1 MKIKSILVSIL
12 ALSACGTLFN
22 GSSQDISFDSNVKD
36 VTVYINGVKACKTPC
51 VYPVDRGSSTV
62 VATAKKEGYEDQQQV
77 IKSSLSTASVLNLTF
92 WPSWLTDL
100 ATGGMWQYS
109 REGVYID
116 MEKSAKDH
124 AELQEIKQN
133 AATRKFALYNFNELK
148 LEAVAKRNGEYTTA
162 LSELSGK
169 ETQDIRNA
177 VNVAHNEVQLAHLLT
192 NIK

>member
-77 IKSSLSTASVLNLTF
+77 IKSSLSTVSVLNLTF

>member
-77 IKSSLSTASVLNLTF
+77 IKSSLSTVSVLNLTF

-192 NIK
+192 NIE

>member
-1 MKIKSILVSIL
+1 MKKKSVLASIL
-12 ALSACGTLFN
+12 ALTACGTLFN
-22 GSSQDISFDSNVKD
+22 GASQDVSFDSNVKD
-36 VTVYINGVKACKTPC
+36 VTIYINGVKACKTPC
-51 VYPVDRGSSTV
+51 VYPIDRGSSTV
-62 VATAKKEGYEDQQQV
+62 VATAKKDGYEDQQQV
-77 IKSSLSTASVLNLTF
+77 IKSSLSTVSVLNLTF

-116 MEKSAKDH
+116 MEKATKDQ
-124 AELQEIKQN
+124 AELQIIKQN

>member
-1 MKIKSILVSIL
+1 MKKKSVLASIL
-12 ALSACGTLFN
+12 ALTACGTLFN
-22 GSSQDISFDSNVKD
+22 GASQDISFDSNVKD

-77 IKSSLSTASVLNLTF
+77 IKSSLSTVSVLNLTF

-148 LEAVAKRNGEYTTA
+148 LEAVAKKNGEYITA
-162 LSELSGK
+162 LSVLSGK
-169 ETQDIRNA
+169 TLQDVVSDISKA
-177 VNVAHNEVQLAHLLT
+177 QNEVQLAHLLT
-192 NIK
+192 NIE